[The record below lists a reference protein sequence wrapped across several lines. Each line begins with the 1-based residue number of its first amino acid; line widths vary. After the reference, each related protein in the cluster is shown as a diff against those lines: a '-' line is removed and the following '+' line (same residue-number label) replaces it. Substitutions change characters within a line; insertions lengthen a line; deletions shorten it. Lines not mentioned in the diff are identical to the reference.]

1 MTGGNYVNSKLSAFA
16 GKLAFLAVIAGCGY
30 LGYRMLT
37 VPREEP
43 AQAEELARPV
53 RTMTLSAAGAMTK
66 HHYFGT
72 VQGSQRV
79 NLSFRVSGPLVELPF
94 DMGNSV
100 KKGDLIGKI
109 DPRDFITRLNDAQS
123 VLSQARAKHAEA
135 QNNFRRYEE
144 LYKKK
149 VIAQAQYDRYKT
161 ALDVARSNLKSAE
174 AQVSAAQDSLADTE
188 LRAPFDGVIVE
199 RMVQNF
205 QDVQAK
211 QPIAS
216 LQNLKNVEIVFNVPD
231 KDVVNV
237 SVSSDPLTS
246 PRLSDRIQLF
256 ISATFDAFPGRTF
269 DVKFKEFGA
278 QADARTQ
285 TYPVTVTM
293 EQPENARILPGMPV
307 NITVDTVKELA
318 PEDQSFFVPASAVI
332 GDQVHGSWIWK
343 YVNGTVHKVPVEL
356 GAYRGDRIEIKGDL
370 KPENVIVTAGMH
382 YLKEGQKVRLTR

>member
-1 MTGGNYVNSKLSAFA
+1 M
-16 GKLAFLAVIAGCGY
+16 
-30 LGYRMLT
+30 
-37 VPREEP
+37 
-43 AQAEELARPV
+43 
-53 RTMTLSAAGAMTK
+53 
-66 HHYFGT
+66 
-72 VQGSQRV
+72 
-79 NLSFRVSGPLVELPF
+79 
-94 DMGNSV
+94 
-100 KKGDLIGKI
+100 
-109 DPRDFITRLNDAQS
+109 
-123 VLSQARAKHAEA
+123 
-135 QNNFRRYEE
+135 
-144 LYKKK
+144 
-149 VIAQAQYDRYKT
+149 IAQAQYDRYKT